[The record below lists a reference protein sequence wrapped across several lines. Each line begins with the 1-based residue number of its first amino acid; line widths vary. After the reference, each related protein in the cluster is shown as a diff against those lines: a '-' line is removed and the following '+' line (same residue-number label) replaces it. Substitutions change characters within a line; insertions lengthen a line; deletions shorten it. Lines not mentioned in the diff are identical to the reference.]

1 VPAGAAAG
9 GGGRRR
15 GGAAAATPVPMALST
30 SRIPDYEDQIRE
42 NTDMGSFLRLV
53 LVRSLRPDRTML
65 AVRRFVRDTKELGEK
80 YVEPVTDTIDQIYD
94 SMDARAPVIF
104 LLSVGADPTESI
116 K

>member
-1 VPAGAAAG
+1 
-9 GGGRRR
+9 
-15 GGAAAATPVPMALST
+15 
-30 SRIPDYEDQIRE
+30 
-42 NTDMGSFLRLV
+42 
-53 LVRSLRPDRTML
+53 ML